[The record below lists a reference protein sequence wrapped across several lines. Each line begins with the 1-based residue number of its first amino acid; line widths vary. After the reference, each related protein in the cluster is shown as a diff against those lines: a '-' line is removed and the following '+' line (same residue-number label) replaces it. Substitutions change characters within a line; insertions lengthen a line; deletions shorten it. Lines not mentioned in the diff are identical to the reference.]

1 MSYFIVSPLSQS
13 KKSLSYCWPSHFYV
27 YGLASVNIYLQHDCL
42 RISFRTQTALG
53 KPHISKTRK
62 GAMKEKG
69 SPQRHK
75 TQTSH
80 INTDLDSYKGNLYL
94 VKDKHFPTL
103 LLLWQHFFISTM
115 TFTLTLCRTY
125 SYRALKQLSN

>member
-1 MSYFIVSPLSQS
+1 
-13 KKSLSYCWPSHFYV
+13 
-27 YGLASVNIYLQHDCL
+27 
-42 RISFRTQTALG
+42 
-53 KPHISKTRK
+53 
-62 GAMKEKG
+62 MKEKG

-103 LLLWQHFFISTM
+103 ISLWQHFFISTM
-115 TFTLTLCRTY
+115 TFTLTLSRT
-125 SYRALKQLSN
+125 YRALKTALKSIQLQSQFVYNFKLSFKIYFQLLS